1 MRAIFVSLGLMI
13 MVPAA
18 ALAQTDVS
26 TEMIYECANIDS
38 DAERLTCYDDAVSR
52 FQAAEASGQLAIIDK
67 SDVEQLNRESFGLSL
82 PSIPK
87 NILPKF
93 GKSESADLDEI
104 LEPVSQVTRL
114 RFENLRIT
122 LENGQVWEQTD
133 GKQIVF
139 SEKRGAE
146 TAAIKRAAFGS
157 FKMKLDGGRS
167 FRVKRIK

>member
-52 FQAAEASGQLAIIDK
+52 FQAAEASGQVAIIDK

-93 GKSESADLDEI
+93 VYNLLEQIDGDFEFPHFHFQLGLLVKYLVYQRMI
-104 LEPVSQVTRL
+104 LKFL
-114 RFENLRIT
+114 LH
-122 LENGQVWEQTD
+122 
-133 GKQIVF
+133 
-139 SEKRGAE
+139 
-146 TAAIKRAAFGS
+146 S
-157 FKMKLDGGRS
+157 F
-167 FRVKRIK
+167 